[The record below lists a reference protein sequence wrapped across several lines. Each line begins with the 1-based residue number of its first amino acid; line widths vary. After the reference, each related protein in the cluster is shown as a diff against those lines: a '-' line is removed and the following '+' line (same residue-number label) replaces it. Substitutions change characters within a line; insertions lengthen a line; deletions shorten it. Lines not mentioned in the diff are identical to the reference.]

1 MQHQKN
7 IRVVEMSM
15 NGPWF
20 RDMGPTVR
28 PPSQMFTL
36 AVRPV
41 FEAANCVPGLQ
52 FITREAGPESGLTEQ
67 TIAGI
72 DWEFNA
78 WGGNSFFLHLF
89 SCSSFTK
96 RKEKSHLFYLTMTSV
111 LCFCCRTGIY
121 DDCRLDS
128 AVAKKVSK
136 EAAALFPPP
145 FLYFHTLGDSLHRL
159 GSQMSK
165 FRPRRWKESQG
176 SHTGWSSRAE
186 AFMWTEK
193 VILPF
198 RSGTE

>member
-1 MQHQKN
+1 VQQYVVRAEFETFLKKLWQYPYVQKLMQHQKN

-78 WGGNSFFLHLF
+78 WGGNFFF
-89 SCSSFTK
+89 A
-96 RKEKSHLFYLTMTSV
+96 SV
-111 LCFCCRTGIY
+111 
-121 DDCRLDS
+121 
-128 AVAKKVSK
+128 
-136 EAAALFPPP
+136 
-145 FLYFHTLGDSLHRL
+145 
-159 GSQMSK
+159 
-165 FRPRRWKESQG
+165 
-176 SHTGWSSRAE
+176 
-186 AFMWTEK
+186 
-193 VILPF
+193 
-198 RSGTE
+198 

>member
-78 WGGNSFFLHLF
+78 WGGNFF
-89 SCSSFTK
+89 SCICLVVVAL
-96 RKEKSHLFYLTMTSV
+96 RKEK
-111 LCFCCRTGIY
+111 R
-121 DDCRLDS
+121 
-128 AVAKKVSK
+128 
-136 EAAALFPPP
+136 
-145 FLYFHTLGDSLHRL
+145 
-159 GSQMSK
+159 
-165 FRPRRWKESQG
+165 
-176 SHTGWSSRAE
+176 
-186 AFMWTEK
+186 K
-193 VILPF
+193 VIF
-198 RSGTE
+198 FI